1 MAKIVVLGAGMV
13 GKAIAR
19 DLSTKYDV
27 TSVDI
32 NEYELVKL
40 KADFGIKTIKAD
52 LSKTEIVAEI
62 VANFDLVVGAVP
74 GFMGY
79 KTVETVISAG
89 KNIIDI
95 SFFPEDLFGLDAL
108 AKEKGVTAIV
118 DFGVAPGMPNFILS
132 YHYERMKINNFEYY
146 VGGLPFARTFPFQY
160 KAPFSPVDV
169 IEEYT
174 RPARY
179 KENEHI
185 LVKPAMS
192 DIEYMNFDEVG
203 TLEAFNTDGLRSL
216 LRTMNIPNMKE
227 KTLRYPGHIDL
238 IKAFSA
244 AGFFSE
250 DKISIK
256 GQEIKPMDFTSKILF
271 DKWKLNDSDDEF
283 TVMRIIIEGI
293 EDNQNVK
300 YVYDLFD
307 KRDKL
312 SGISSMARTTGF
324 AATSAVN
331 LFLEGK
337 FNQIGICPPEYLGKT
352 EDNYNF
358 ILNYQK
364 ERNIIYK
371 KEKITC

>member
-13 GKAIAR
+13 GKAMAR
-19 DLSTKYDV
+19 DLASKFDV
-27 TSVDI
+27 CSVDI
-32 NEYELVKL
+32 NEIELKKL
-40 KADFGIKTIKAD
+40 NNDYGIKTIKAD
-52 LSKTEIVAEI
+52 LSNQSTITEIVSD
-62 VANFDLVVGAVP
+62 FDLIVGAVP

-79 KTVETVISAG
+79 KTVETVIKSG

-95 SFFPEDLFGLDAL
+95 SFFPEDLFGLDEL
-108 AKEKGVTAIV
+108 AKEKNVTAIV
-118 DFGVAPGMPNFILS
+118 DFGVAPGMPNFLLS
-132 YHYERMKINNFEYY
+132 YHYERMKVLNFEYY

-179 KENEHI
+179 KENNHI
-185 LVKPAMS
+185 VIKPAMS
-192 DIEYMNFDEVG
+192 DTEYINFDEIG

-216 LRTMNIPNMKE
+216 LHTLDVPNMKE

-238 IKAFSA
+238 IKALTA
-244 AGFFSE
+244 AGFFS
-250 DKISIK
+250 DNYIKINGS
-256 GQEIKPMDFTSKILF
+256 EIKAIDFTSKLLF
-271 DKWKLNDSDDEF
+271 DKWKLNDTDDEF

-293 EDNQNVK
+293 ENNNKVK

-307 KRDKL
+307 RRDKL

-324 AATSAVN
+324 SATAAVN

-337 FNQIGICPPEYLGKT
+337 YNQKGISPPEYLGKT
-352 EDNYNF
+352 EENYNY
-358 ILNYQK
+358 ILNYLKQ
-364 ERNIIYK
+364 RNIFYNLSK
-371 KEKITC
+371 Y